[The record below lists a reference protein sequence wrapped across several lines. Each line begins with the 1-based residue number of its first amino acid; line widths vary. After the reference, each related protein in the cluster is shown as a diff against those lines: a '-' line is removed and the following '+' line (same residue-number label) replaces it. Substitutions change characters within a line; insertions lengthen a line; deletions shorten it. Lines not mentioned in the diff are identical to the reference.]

1 MRHVTPSFGVKSS
14 SLSRSSSPRREEGKK
29 SFLSA
34 QSAGIDD
41 AVGRNMLAAER
52 VQRPRGALHCSHISQ
67 EDGAN
72 LEMWLS
78 RQCQLKTKEK
88 LDAHRRKRLDE
99 IGFER
104 VLPSATLDSMFA
116 LFKEIQKHV
125 GHCIVLTS
133 HKEERAI
140 LGTLV

>member
-1 MRHVTPSFGVKSS
+1 
-14 SLSRSSSPRREEGKK
+14 
-29 SFLSA
+29 
-34 QSAGIDD
+34 
-41 AVGRNMLAAER
+41 
-52 VQRPRGALHCSHISQ
+52 
-67 EDGAN
+67 
-72 LEMWLS
+72 MWLS
-78 RQCQLKTKEK
+78 RQRHLKTKEK

-116 LFKEIQKHV
+116 LFKEIQKRE